1 MLGTPYELT
10 RSDMGNPK
18 SIWLLDLETDEELC
32 WENTVSPKFLKYRLE
47 WILEKNIE
55 ELQTLFY
62 NNFVDIL
69 ITPQWSL
76 KFPFSTFIENFTGYR
91 RINHVIITDEEAD
104 NISNE
109 ELTDGDISQEIS
121 LVTMIEKYVDGLP
134 YTDQIKQKLKDVSER
149 LYHETTKE
157 LEEKRYENKES

>member
-10 RSDMGNPK
+10 RSDMGNTK

-47 WILEKNIE
+47 WILEKSVE
-55 ELQTLFY
+55 ELQEIFY

-69 ITPQWSL
+69 INPQWSL
-76 KFPFSTFIENFTGYR
+76 KFPFSTFVENFTGYR
-91 RINHVIITDEEAD
+91 RINHVIITDEEAEA
-104 NISNE
+104 I
-109 ELTDGDISQEIS
+109 TDEDTEGNISQEIS
-121 LVTMIEKYVDGLP
+121 LIAMIEKYVDGLP
-134 YTDQIKQKLKDVSER
+134 YTDQIKQKLKDVSEK
-149 LYHETTKE
+149 LYHETYKE